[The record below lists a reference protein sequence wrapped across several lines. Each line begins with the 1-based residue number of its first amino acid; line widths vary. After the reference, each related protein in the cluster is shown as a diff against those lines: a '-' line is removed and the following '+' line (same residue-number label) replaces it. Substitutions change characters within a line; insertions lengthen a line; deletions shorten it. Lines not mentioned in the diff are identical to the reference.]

1 MLKKLKKR
9 WNLTSNTQVWLI
21 LITFTITGSLSAKIS
36 RPFCDYIGLNFNEL
50 NPILAWILRL
60 IIILPIYQII
70 LLIIGTLLGQ
80 FRFFWE
86 FEKKMLGIR
95 KRKIDVVST
104 IKNKKCQIKNTNN
117 R

>member
-1 MLKKLKKR
+1 MLEKLKKR

-70 LLIIGTLLGQ
+70 LLIIGTLLG
-80 FRFFWE
+80 
-86 FEKKMLGIR
+86 
-95 KRKIDVVST
+95 
-104 IKNKKCQIKNTNN
+104 
-117 R
+117 